1 MVIVTI
7 CGQMATTKLTTVKS
21 GSGAGDTFNA
31 AVIGSLLRGRSL
43 ADSVKLACQV
53 LQYIFYTFFL

>member
-53 LQYIFYTFFL
+53 LQ